1 MSWAIM
7 RESVRRVLPLL
18 AAVTVSSLLLR
29 WLAAQPWVGG
39 GVTDDAIQAVQAM
52 TLLVLMPV
60 LGVALAGARALDAD
74 VAWVLLRPV
83 PRWSLAVGRI
93 VTDVGTLAACLAIAL
108 AVLGVPHRVAAVEA
122 TGSVIDPM
130 SPWFVLLVATVAH
143 GATAACSAVGARPL
157 VAAVCG
163 AAWVFGMV
171 GVPLTTMAAVDA
183 WLAPTSFGW
192 IRLSLVAL
200 VPLACVAI
208 AWSMIVAGAQHAP
221 RPAPWPLLVRRSL
234 VVLALCLAAQ
244 VVVLV

>member
-7 RESVRRVLPLL
+7 RESARGVLPLL

-29 WLAAQPWVGG
+29 GLAAQPWVGG
-39 GVTDDAIQAVQAM
+39 GVSDDAMQAVQAM
-52 TLLVLMPV
+52 VLLVLMPL

-93 VTDVGTLAACLAIAL
+93 VTDVATLAACLLIAL

-122 TGSVIDPM
+122 TGGIVDVM

-157 VAAVCG
+157 VAAVGG

-171 GVPLTTMAAVDA
+171 AVPLATMAAGDA
-183 WLAPTSFGW
+183 WLVPTSFAW
-192 IRLSLVAL
+192 IRLSSVAL
-200 VPLACVAI
+200 VPLACLAI

-221 RPAPWPLLVRRSL
+221 RPAPWSLLVRRSL
-234 VVLALCLAAQ
+234 VVLALCVVAQ
-244 VVVLV
+244 VVAFV